1 MKHRFSAW
9 AWKSTVT
16 PAVMILLCA
25 AVTAGCSVTSAKE
38 AQLRQVKVVP
48 VAKQAMEG
56 LVEQDAD
63 VVSSSQ
69 VNVTVKVGGD
79 VLQLLKKRGDAV
91 RQGEVILKL
100 DATDMERSKRKTE
113 LTREGLQ
120 TQLVKT
126 REDVATNKAVLKNT
140 ISKLGLQIADLEKAY
155 NNLRNDYDQGIAAKN
170 QLEKAETQWKTS
182 ILDLDTA
189 QKQLANLEA
198 TDPLATLKIQLET
211 TEVGVEDIDKTI
223 SDLEVKA
230 PINGILTDLFPEQ
243 GMSVQSGYVAGVI
256 QQLDPVKIHSDL
268 TEAQVKLARGKSE
281 VSFTLPGSNDKFQ
294 GAVTY
299 LADVM
304 SPQSKT
310 FVMEL
315 TAKNDGFKLKPG
327 TRVKLLLGDG
337 GKQDALALPTS
348 AVAQDGNEMYA
359 FVLAGEQVE
368 KRKVTLGRAV
378 NGYREVVSGLK
389 EGEPIVISVGQGLQ
403 DKEKVEIIK

>member
-1 MKHRFSAW
+1 MKHRFK
-9 AWKSTVT
+9 AWKSTVA
-16 PAVMILLCA
+16 PASMILLCA
-25 AVTAGCSVTSAKE
+25 VVAAGCSVTSAKE
-38 AQLRQVKVVP
+38 SQLRQVKVVP

-79 VLQLLKKRGDAV
+79 VQQLLKKRGEPV

-100 DATDMERSKRKTE
+100 DTADMERSKRKTE

-120 TQLVKT
+120 SQLVKT

-140 ISKLGLQIADLEKAY
+140 IGKLGMQIADLEKAY
-155 NNLRNDYDQGIAAKN
+155 NNLRNDYDQGIAAKS
-170 QLEKAETQWKTS
+170 QLEKAETQWKTA

-211 TEVGVEDIDKTI
+211 TEVGVEDINKTI

-230 PINGILTDLFPEQ
+230 PISGILTDLFPEQ
-243 GMSVQSGYVAGVI
+243 GMSIQSGYVAGVI

-315 TAKNDGFKLKPG
+315 TAKNEGFKLKPG

-348 AVAQDGNEMYA
+348 AVAQEGNEMYA
-359 FVLAGEQVE
+359 YVLVGEQVE

-389 EGEPIVISVGQGLQ
+389 EGEQIVISVGQGLL

>member
-9 AWKSTVT
+9 KSTVA
-16 PAVMILLCA
+16 PASMILLCA
-25 AVTAGCSVTSAKE
+25 VVAAGCSVTSAKE
-38 AQLRQVKVVP
+38 SQLRQVKVAP

-79 VLQLLKKRGDAV
+79 VQQLLKKRGEPV

-100 DATDMERSKRKTE
+100 DTADMERSKRKTE

-120 TQLVKT
+120 SQLVKT

-140 ISKLGLQIADLEKAY
+140 IGKLGMQIADLEKAY
-155 NNLRNDYDQGIAAKN
+155 NNLRNDYDQGIAAKS
-170 QLEKAETQWKTS
+170 QLEKAETQWKTA

-211 TEVGVEDIDKTI
+211 TEVGVEDINKTI

-230 PINGILTDLFPEQ
+230 PISGILTDLFPEQ
-243 GMSVQSGYVAGVI
+243 GMSIQSGYVAGVI

-348 AVAQDGNEMYA
+348 AVAQEGNEMYA
-359 FVLAGEQVE
+359 YVLAGEQVE

-389 EGEPIVISVGQGLQ
+389 EGEQIVISVGQGLL